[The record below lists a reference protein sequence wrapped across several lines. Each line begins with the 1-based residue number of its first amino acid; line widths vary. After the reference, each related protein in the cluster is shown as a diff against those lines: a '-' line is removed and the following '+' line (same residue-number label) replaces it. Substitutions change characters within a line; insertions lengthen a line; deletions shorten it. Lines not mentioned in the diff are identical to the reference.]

1 MKVIG
6 VKGTKGKSIISEILL
21 KYLIEQN
28 HKVGYFDGKNLFVKN
43 KYQTAKYEIEN
54 YLCFKKEY
62 NLDFL
67 IIEIHVESFL
77 YNMGLELLNYDLIIE
92 TDKGL
97 SNYENF
103 RSKGH
108 FEIFREKYE
117 GIRSNTYI
125 SDDSIDE
132 SLEIIKDEL
141 KGLIFKYQN
150 NVYNTTLITE
160 LNIINLI
167 LVINALEAINTYNY
181 KIFRKIIKKIKF
193 KNKLEVIKYK
203 GKTIVVDSDL
213 MNIDIILKN
222 LSKTISNY
230 NYHIFY
236 EIDSKIFKLEE
247 KYENIS
253 LELRK
258 AKQIYFLNDNES
270 ADSDLVFFVQNIFES
285 KSVSF
290 KVIEDF
296 KKAIININ
304 KKEVIILL
312 TKNKRV
318 I

>member
-1 MKVIG
+1 MKILG

-21 KYLIEQN
+21 KYLLKQN
-28 HKVGYFDGKNLFVKN
+28 HKVGYFDGKTLFVKN
-43 KYQTAKYEIEN
+43 KNKTTKYEIEN

-67 IIEIHVESFL
+67 IMEIHVESFL

-92 TDKGL
+92 TDEGL

-103 RSKGH
+103 RSKDH
-108 FEIFREKYE
+108 YEILKDKYD
-117 GIRSNTYI
+117 GIRSDTYI
-125 SDDSIDE
+125 SNDSIAE
-132 SLEIIKDEL
+132 SLEIIKDNL

-150 NVYNTTLITE
+150 KVYTTTLITE
-160 LNIINLI
+160 LNVKNLI
-167 LVINALEAINTYNY
+167 LVINALDVINAYNY
-181 KIFRKIIKKIKF
+181 KLFKRIIKRIKL

-203 GKTIVVDSDL
+203 GKTIVIDSDL

-258 AKQIYFLNDNES
+258 AKQIYFLSDNES
-270 ADSDLVFFVQNIFES
+270 ADSDLVFFVQNIFEN
-285 KSVSF
+285 KSVNF
-290 KVIEDF
+290 KIIEDF
-296 KKAIININ
+296 KKAINNIN